1 MSPISAG
8 VLADIEHIS
17 HGFFARMRDD
27 GKTPLDFDYR
37 KGAPELLMRSYEY
50 AADVLGISPERIY
63 VTNQVHGDGIQVLR
77 TVPDEASMRGTVEND
92 AVVADVS
99 GVALTVLTADCV
111 PILIADRTR
120 RAAAAVHAGWRGT
133 ALEIGKKAV
142 RAVGDAFGSSPGDL
156 VAAVGPSIGPCCYQV
171 GPEVLEAMRSVF
183 PWADSYIKRGADE
196 HGHLDLQGINREAL
210 VDAGL
215 DRERVEVVS
224 RCTACDEGLF
234 YSYRRDGDGTGRML
248 SAIVLKKQ
256 V

>member
-1 MSPISAG
+1 MSPILAG
-8 VLADIEHIS
+8 VLTDIGHVA
-17 HGFFARMRDD
+17 HGFFTRMQDD

-37 KGAPELLMRSYEY
+37 KGDSDLRERSYEY
-50 AADVLGISPERIY
+50 AAGFLGISPERVY

-77 TVPDEASMRGTVEND
+77 TMPDEHSVRGTVEND
-92 AVVADVS
+92 AVVTDVN

-111 PILIADRTR
+111 PILIADGTG
-120 RAAAAVHAGWRGT
+120 RAVAAVHAGWRGT

-142 RAVGDAFGSSPGDL
+142 RAMTDTFGSSPRDL
-156 VAAVGPSIGPCCYQV
+156 VAAVGPSIGTCCYRV

-183 PWADSYIKRGADE
+183 SWADSYIESEDNG
-196 HGHLDLQGINREAL
+196 HGYLDLQGINREAL

-224 RCTACDEGLF
+224 RCTACDEGIF

-248 SAIVLKKQ
+248 SAIVLKHRE
-256 V
+256 